1 MITEKVYL
9 LDMGVLIPEGNEQFD
24 DYANVYDKKFGYY
37 DELQEYR
44 YTNEIKDII
53 HEAVDYVKDG
63 VPGTYA
69 VLSVTEMDPEIMNV
83 VENIT
88 DDINVEG
95 ESYDKS
101 DVVFSLY
108 SDPVLEN
115 GELHM
120 NFVEG
125 QKNRMDLETIANSY
139 IEELAERE
147 GEER

>member
-44 YTNEIKDII
+44 YTDEIKHII
-53 HEAVDYVKDG
+53 HEAVNYVRDG

-69 VLSVTEMDPEIMNV
+69 VLSVTELDPEIINA

-108 SDPVLEN
+108 SGKN
-115 GELHM
+115 GELYM

-125 QKNRMDLETIANSY
+125 QEKNRMDLEMIANSY

>member
-9 LDMGVLIPEGNEQFD
+9 LDMGVLIPEGNEQFN
-24 DYANVYDKKFGYY
+24 DYANVYDKKFGYF

-44 YTNEIKDII
+44 YTDEIKNII

-63 VPGTYA
+63 IPGTYA
-69 VLSVTEMDPEIMNV
+69 VLSVTELDPEIINV

-108 SDPVLEN
+108 SGEN

-125 QKNRMDLETIANSY
+125 QKKNRLETIANSY

>member
-9 LDMGVLIPEGNEQFD
+9 LDMGVLIPEGNEQFN
-24 DYANVYDKKFGYY
+24 DYANVYDKKFGYF

-44 YTNEIKDII
+44 YTDEIKNII

-69 VLSVTEMDPEIMNV
+69 VLSVTELDPEIINV

-108 SDPVLEN
+108 SGKD

-120 NFVEG
+120 NFIEG
-125 QKNRMDLETIANSY
+125 QEKNRMDLETIANSY